1 VTAVLA
7 LDQGTT
13 GSSAVVLDETGT
25 IRGSADREIRQFYPA
40 SAHVEH
46 DPEEIFATTVAV
58 GREALTRAGLDSS
71 EVTAIGITN
80 QRETTVVWERATG
93 RPIHPAVVWQ
103 SRASAA
109 ICERLR
115 SDGHEKLVRER
126 TGLVID
132 AYFSGTKVRWILDQV
147 AGAQKRAEAGELVC
161 GTIDTWLIW
170 KLTGG
175 RTHVT
180 DVSNASRTLVF
191 DIHRG
196 VWDDDLLGL
205 LSIPRSMLA
214 TPVRSSGIVAE
225 ADAQHFGRALPIAG
239 VAGDQQAALFGQTC
253 FAAGE
258 AKNTYGT
265 GCFLLVNTADRAALA
280 SGGLLTTIAW
290 DTGDGIRYALEGS
303 AFITGAA
310 VQWLRDGLG
319 IIATAAETESLAAG
333 LAGNDNVYL
342 VPAFTGLG
350 APHWDMYARGLL
362 IGIERG
368 TTRAHVVRATL
379 ESIAYQTRD
388 LLEAM
393 RAAGQPIEVLR
404 VDGGGTANGL
414 LIGIERGTT
423 RAHVVR
429 ATLESI
435 AYQTRDLLE
444 AMRAA
449 GQPIDVLRVD
459 GGGTANGFLMQFQ
472 ADVAGIPVEVAAIQE
487 TTALGAAFLAGLAT
501 GVWKSPDDLRR
512 RRAVAARYEPR
523 MSADERES
531 LYAGWQRAVDRSRG
545 WAAAG
550 I

>member
-1 VTAVLA
+1 MTAVLA

-404 VDGGGTANGL
+404 VDGGGTANG
-414 LIGIERGTT
+414 
-423 RAHVVR
+423 
-429 ATLESI
+429 
-435 AYQTRDLLE
+435 
-444 AMRAA
+444 
-449 GQPIDVLRVD
+449 
-459 GGGTANGFLMQFQ
+459 FLMQFQ
-472 ADVAGIPVEVAAIQE
+472 ADVAGIPVEVAATQE

-545 WAAAG
+545 WAAAVP
-550 I
+550 

>member
-13 GSSAVVLDETGT
+13 GSIAIVFDETGA
-25 IRGSADREIRQFYPA
+25 IRGSADREIRQSYPA

-46 DPEEIFATTVAV
+46 DADEIFATTVAV
-58 GREALTRAGLDSS
+58 GREAMARAGIAATELA
-71 EVTAIGITN
+71 AIGITN

-115 SDGHEKLVRER
+115 ADGHEKLVRER

-132 AYFSGTKVRWILDQV
+132 AYFSGTKIRWILDQV
-147 AGAQKRAEAGELVC
+147 PGAQKRAEAGELVC

-170 KLTGG
+170 NLTNG
-175 RTHVT
+175 RTHAT

-191 DIHRG
+191 DIHRQA
-196 VWDDDLLGL
+196 WDDDLLGL
-205 LSIPRSMLA
+205 LGIPRSMMA
-214 TPVRSSGIVAE
+214 KPVRSSGVVAQ
-225 ADAQHFGRALPIAG
+225 ADARHFGAPVSIAG
-239 VAGDQQAALFGQTC
+239 IAGDQQAALFGQTC

-265 GCFLLVNTADRAALA
+265 GCFLLVNTGERAASA
-280 SGGLLTTIAW
+280 SGGLLTTVAW
-290 DTGDGIRYALEGS
+290 DIGPGVRYALEGS

-319 IIATAAETESLAAG
+319 IIGAAGETEALAAS
-333 LAGNDNVYL
+333 LSSNENVYL

-368 TTRAHVVRATL
+368 TTRAHLARATL

-388 LLEAM
+388 LIEAM
-393 RAAGQPIEVLR
+393 RGAGQPIE
-404 VDGGGTANGL
+404 
-414 LIGIERGTT
+414 
-423 RAHVVR
+423 
-429 ATLESI
+429 
-435 AYQTRDLLE
+435 
-444 AMRAA
+444 
-449 GQPIDVLRVD
+449 VLRVD

-472 ADVAGIPVEVAAIQE
+472 ADIAGIPVEVAAIQE
-487 TTALGAAFLAGLAT
+487 TTAVGAAFLAGLAT
-501 GVWKSPDDLRR
+501 GVWKTADELRR
-512 RRAVAARYEPR
+512 RRAVTARYEPR
-523 MSADERES
+523 MSADECES
-531 LYAGWQRAVDRSRG
+531 LYAGWLRAVERARG
-545 WAAAG
+545 WALP
-550 I
+550 

>member
-1 VTAVLA
+1 MTAVLA

-404 VDGGGTANGL
+404 VDGGGTANG
-414 LIGIERGTT
+414 
-423 RAHVVR
+423 
-429 ATLESI
+429 
-435 AYQTRDLLE
+435 
-444 AMRAA
+444 
-449 GQPIDVLRVD
+449 
-459 GGGTANGFLMQFQ
+459 FLMQFQ
-472 ADVAGIPVEVAAIQE
+472 ADVAGIPVEVAATQE

-545 WAAAG
+545 WAAAAP
-550 I
+550 

>member
-13 GSSAVVLDETGT
+13 GSTAIVFDEAGT
-25 IRGSADREIRQFYPA
+25 IRGTADREIRQSYPA

-46 DPEEIFATTVAV
+46 DPQEIFATTVAV
-58 GREALTRAGLDSS
+58 GRDALARAGTAATELA
-71 EVTAIGITN
+71 AIGITN

-115 SDGHEKLVRER
+115 ADGHEKLVRER

-132 AYFSGTKVRWILDQV
+132 AYFSGTKIRWILDQV
-147 AGAQKRAEAGELVC
+147 PGAQARAEAGELLC

-170 KLTGG
+170 NLTGG
-175 RTHVT
+175 RTHAT

-191 DIHRG
+191 DIHRRA
-196 VWDDDLLGL
+196 WDPDLLGL
-205 LSIPRSMLA
+205 LDIPASMMA
-214 TPVRSSGIVAE
+214 APVRSSGVVAE
-225 ADAQHFGRALPIAG
+225 AEPRHFGAPVPIAG
-239 VAGDQQAALFGQTC
+239 IAGDQQAALFGQTC

-265 GCFLLVNTADRAALA
+265 GCFLLVNTGDRAASA

-290 DTGDGIRYALEGS
+290 DIGDGVCYGLEGS

-319 IIATAAETESLAAG
+319 IIATAAETEALAAS
-333 LAGNDNVYL
+333 LTGNDSVYL

-368 TTRAHVVRATL
+368 TTRAHIARATL

-388 LLEAM
+388 LIDAM
-393 RAAGQPIEVLR
+393 RGAGQAIEVLR
-404 VDGGGTANGL
+404 VDGGGTPN
-414 LIGIERGTT
+414 R
-423 RAHVVR
+423 
-429 ATLESI
+429 
-435 AYQTRDLLE
+435 
-444 AMRAA
+444 
-449 GQPIDVLRVD
+449 
-459 GGGTANGFLMQFQ
+459 FLMQFQ
-472 ADVAGIPVEVAAIQE
+472 ADVAGIPVEVAATQE
-487 TTALGAAFLAGLAT
+487 TTALGAASLAGLAT
-501 GVWKSPDDLRR
+501 GVWHSLDDLRR
-512 RRAVAARYEPR
+512 RRTVGARYEPR
-523 MSADERES
+523 MSADERET
-531 LYAGWQRAVDRSRG
+531 LYAGWLRAVERSRG
-545 WAAAG
+545 WARP
-550 I
+550 

>member
-1 VTAVLA
+1 MTAVLA

-13 GSSAVVLDETGT
+13 GSSALVFDEAGA
-25 IRGSADREIRQFYPA
+25 IRGSADREIRQSYPS

-58 GREALTRAGLDSS
+58 GREALARAGIGAKDIA
-71 EVTAIGITN
+71 AIGITN

-115 SDGHEKLVRER
+115 AEGHERLVRER

-132 AYFSGTKVRWILDQV
+132 AYFSGTKIRWILDQV
-147 AGAQKRAEAGELVC
+147 PGAQKRAEAGELVC
-161 GTIDTWLIW
+161 GTVDTWLIW
-170 KLTGG
+170 NLTGG
-175 RTHVT
+175 RTHAT

-191 DIHRG
+191 DIHRQT
-196 VWDDDLLGL
+196 WDDDLLKL
-205 LSIPRSMLA
+205 LGIPRSMMA
-214 TPVRSSGIVAE
+214 TPVRSSGLVAE
-225 ADAQHFGRALPIAG
+225 ADAQHFGAPVPIAG
-239 VAGDQQAALFGQTC
+239 IAGDQQAALFGQTC

-265 GCFLLVNTADRAALA
+265 GCFLLVNTGESAASA
-280 SGGLLTTIAW
+280 SGGLLTTVAW
-290 DTGDGIRYALEGS
+290 DIGAGVRYALEGS

-310 VQWLRDGLG
+310 VQWLRDGLE
-319 IIATAAETESLAAG
+319 IIATAGETEALAKSLS
-333 LAGNDNVYL
+333 GNDNVYL

-368 TTRAHVVRATL
+368 TTRAHLARATL

-388 LLEAM
+388 LVEAM
-393 RAAGQPIEVLR
+393 RGAGQTIE
-404 VDGGGTANGL
+404 
-414 LIGIERGTT
+414 
-423 RAHVVR
+423 
-429 ATLESI
+429 
-435 AYQTRDLLE
+435 
-444 AMRAA
+444 
-449 GQPIDVLRVD
+449 VLRVD

-472 ADVAGIPVEVAAIQE
+472 ADIAGLPVEVARVQE

-501 GVWKSPDDLRR
+501 RVWKTPDDLRR
-512 RRAVAARYEPR
+512 RRTVAARYEPR
-523 MSADERES
+523 MSADERDA
-531 LYAGWQRAVDRSRG
+531 LYAGWLRAVERSRG
-545 WAAAG
+545 WALP
-550 I
+550 